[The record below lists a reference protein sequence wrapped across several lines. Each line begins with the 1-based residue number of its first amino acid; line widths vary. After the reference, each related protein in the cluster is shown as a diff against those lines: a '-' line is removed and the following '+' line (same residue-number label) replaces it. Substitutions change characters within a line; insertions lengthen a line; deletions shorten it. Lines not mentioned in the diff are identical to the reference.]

1 MDMNRRA
8 FTIIELL
15 VVLGIIVFLV
25 AIVLPAL
32 RLAREYAKSTRCF
45 SNIKQITLKLI
56 AYDLKNEN
64 FPYGLYLNGNIKAPP
79 GGFLLGDASYDT
91 PGWRWHNYICDDE
104 NIGFN
109 KESVFW
115 CPSRRMQDIRLKNNV
130 LVANYGVNQS
140 ICKSLISD
148 GKNEF
153 MGDLLSSTDIKSPA
167 RTLLIADS
175 GYYLIN
181 WYHAADFP
189 PVVLGKSIEDRS
201 YIPGLAM
208 NKDRN
213 LSDGQ
218 KDDAING
225 RHFNKS
231 VNIGYADGH
240 IERRKA
246 EDLFVEKTADG
257 YKNLSPLWLPLRK

>member
-1 MDMNRRA
+1 MNRRA
-8 FTIIELL
+8 FALIELL
-15 VVLGIIVFLV
+15 VVLGIIAFLV
-25 AIVLPAL
+25 AIVLPAF
-32 RLAREYAKSTRCF
+32 RLAREYAKSTRCY

-64 FPYGLYLNGNIKAPP
+64 FPYGSYLSGNIKAPP
-79 GGFLLGDASYDT
+79 GFFFIGDASYDT

-104 NIGFN
+104 NIGFKN
-109 KESVFW
+109 ESVFW
-115 CPSRRMQDIRLKNNV
+115 CPSRRMQDIKFKNNV

-140 ICKSLISD
+140 ICKSWISD
-148 GKNEF
+148 SKNDF
-153 MGDLLSSTDIKSPA
+153 TGALLSSTDIKSPD

-181 WYHAADFP
+181 WYHAADSP
-189 PVVLGKSIEDRS
+189 PVVLGKSIADRS
-201 YIPGLAM
+201 YLPGLAM

-213 LSDGQ
+213 LLDGQ

-231 VNIGYADGH
+231 VNIGYVDGH
-240 IERRKA
+240 VERRKA

-257 YKNLSPLWLPLRK
+257 YKNLSPLWIPKTK